1 MGKQWK
7 APPVYFVIAQV
18 RFSPVLDLAS
28 YVAKIQGDFRRT
40 GFTDFKKV
48 MNASFNL
55 GMLAS
60 LKPGDQPPMQQTE
73 RYLFSTEDGTE
84 LFILDPNGLTFQ
96 TTEYKTFEVL
106 MQTFLPKMENLTS
119 TLSLTF
125 SDRVG
130 LRYLDAVIPG
140 PGEAVESYLIP
151 QVLGVRGIVSGEV
164 QYSFTEA
171 LFNVPQGKLL
181 SRVVIQNGPVGFPP
195 DLAMLGYNF
204 KLGERFSAHKAGQY
218 GIIDTDGFNDTRGRV
233 DADTI
238 REKIESLH
246 KQVHAVFHSIITKHA
261 KKMWS

>member
-1 MGKQWK
+1 
-7 APPVYFVIAQV
+7 
-18 RFSPVLDLAS
+18 
-28 YVAKIQGDFRRT
+28 
-40 GFTDFKKV
+40 

-55 GMLAS
+55 GLLAG
-60 LKPGDQPPMQQTE
+60 LNPGDAQPMQQTE
-73 RYLFSTEDGTE
+73 RYLFSNEDGTD
-84 LFILDPNGLTFQ
+84 LFILDPSGLTFQ
-96 TTEYKTFEVL
+96 TTEYETFEVL
-106 MQTFLPKMENLTS
+106 MQTFLPRMENLTS
-119 TLSLTF
+119 TLSLSF

-130 LRYLDAVIPG
+130 LRYLDAVIPT

-151 QVLGVRGIVSGEV
+151 QVLGVRGKVRGEV

-171 LFNVPQGKLL
+171 LINVQQGKLV

-204 KLGERFSAHKAGQY
+204 KLGERFAAHKEGHY

-233 DADTI
+233 DTDTI

-246 KQVHAVFHSIITKHA
+246 KEVHAVFHSIITNHA